1 MGLFDGFFKKQ
12 SKQENKNIDFYRA
25 NLFQKNIASNI
36 ENDSLEIAIS
46 FHHSLVS
53 VTDKTLTVKT
63 LNGET
68 HSFPIRFSEKDFTT
82 TTHVGRFQNGRDFRL
97 IQPMDLSLEMAK
109 SNHNALGAFTLGSVN
124 PSGWAVHFFLT
135 EKNDLRQTNVFEKG
149 SAEQIQK
156 LIQGSLMGIKFGLPD
171 KFVEFSKRL
180 LPLIADNPSQLNDF
194 DESEEFI
201 HFMKSNLEVYTS
213 SEITI
218 INKI

>member
-1 MGLFDGFFKKQ
+1 MGLFDDLFKKQ

-25 NLFQKNIASNI
+25 NLFQKNISSNI

-53 VTDKTLTVKT
+53 ITDKMLSVKT

-68 HSFPIRFSEKDFTT
+68 HSFSIRFSEKDFST
-82 TTHVGRFQNGRDFRL
+82 TTHIGHFQNGRDFRL
-97 IQPMDLSLEMAK
+97 IQPIDLSLEMAK
-109 SNHNALGAFTLGSVN
+109 SNHNAVGAFTLGSVN

-135 EKNDLRQTNVFEKG
+135 EKNDIRQTSVFEKG
-149 SAEQIQK
+149 SSDQIQK

-180 LPLIADNPSQLNDF
+180 LPMIADNPSQLNDF

-201 HFMKSNLEVYTS
+201 HIMKSNLEVYTS
-213 SEITI
+213 SEIKI

>member
-1 MGLFDGFFKKQ
+1 MGLFNDLFKKQ
-12 SKQENKNIDFYRA
+12 SRQENQNLAFYRA

-53 VTDKTLTVKT
+53 ITDKMLTVKT
-63 LNGET
+63 SDGQT
-68 HSFPIRFSEKDFTT
+68 YSFPIQFSEKDFST
-82 TTHVGRFQNGRDFRL
+82 TTHTGRFDNGRDFRL
-97 IQPMDLSLEMAK
+97 IQPMDLSLNMAK
-109 SNHNALGAFTLGSVN
+109 SNHNALGAFSLGSVN

-135 EKNDLRQTNVFEKG
+135 EKNDIRQTSVFEKG
-149 SAEQIQK
+149 SSGQIQK
-156 LIQGSLMGIKFGLPD
+156 LIQGSLISIKFGLPD

-180 LPLIADNPSQLNDF
+180 LTMIEENPSQLNEF

-201 HFMKSNLEVYTS
+201 HIMKSNLEVYTS
-213 SEITI
+213 SEIKI

>member
-1 MGLFDGFFKKQ
+1 MGLFDDLFKKRN
-12 SKQENKNIDFYRA
+12 KEENTNIDFYRA

-36 ENDSLEIAIS
+36 ENDSLEIVIS
-46 FHHSLVS
+46 FHHSLVNI
-53 VTDKTLTVKT
+53 TDKMLSIKT

-68 HSFPIRFSEKDFTT
+68 QSFSIRFSEKDFSTI
-82 TTHVGRFQNGRDFRL
+82 THIGQFQNGRDFRL
-97 IQPMDLSLEMAK
+97 IQPIDLSLETAK

-135 EKNDLRQTNVFEKG
+135 EKNDIRQTSVFEKG
-149 SAEQIQK
+149 SSDQIQK

-180 LPLIADNPSQLNDF
+180 LPMIADNPSKLNDF
-194 DESEEFI
+194 EASEDFI
-201 HFMKSNLEVYTS
+201 RIMKSNLESYTS
-213 SEITI
+213 SEIKI